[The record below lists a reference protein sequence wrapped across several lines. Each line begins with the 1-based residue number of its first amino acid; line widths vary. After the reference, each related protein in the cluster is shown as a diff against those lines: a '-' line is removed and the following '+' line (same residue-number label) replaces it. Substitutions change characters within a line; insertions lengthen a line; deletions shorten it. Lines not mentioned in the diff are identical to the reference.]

1 MRLIILSGRSGS
13 GKSTALHALE
23 DAGFNC
29 IDNFPLE
36 LLQALMQNALSRQ
49 AAQQAALQNAG
60 PDAGL
65 AATDAASVADQAVC
79 IDARTADL
87 EGFPQILI
95 ELDAL
100 GIDCEVIYLDALSP
114 TLVKRF
120 SETRRK
126 HPLTSST
133 TDLKEAID
141 SEQRILEGIAD
152 LADLTIDTTSLSAQQ
167 LIELVQSRVIDN
179 DTLGLALLFR
189 SFGFKYGVPVDA
201 DFVFDVR
208 CLPNP
213 HWVEHL
219 RPLTGLDAPVAEYL
233 TAESMVNRMF
243 GDISSFVENWLR
255 SFEENNRTYLTVA
268 IGCTGGQH
276 RSVYLAN
283 RLGEHF
289 SAQDNA
295 GTVLVRHRELNKH

>member
-29 IDNFPLE
+29 IDNFPIE
-36 LLQALMQNALSRQ
+36 LLQALMQNALSRDDVP
-49 AAQQAALQNAG
+49 G
-60 PDAGL
+60 S
-65 AATDAASVADQAVC
+65 SVADQAVC
-79 IDARTADL
+79 IDARSADL
-87 EGFPQILI
+87 QDFPKILVA
-95 ELDAL
+95 LDAM
-100 GIDCEVIYLDALSP
+100 GIDCQVIYLDALSP

-126 HPLTSST
+126 HPLTSNSK
-133 TDLKEAID
+133 DLKEAID

-152 LADLTIDTTSLSAQQ
+152 LADLTIDTTALSAQQ
-167 LIELVQSRVIDN
+167 LVELIQTRVIEN
-179 DTLGLALLFR
+179 DHLGLSLLFR

-213 HWVEHL
+213 HWVDHL
-219 RPLTGLDAPVAEYL
+219 RPLTGLDEPVAEYL
-233 TAESMVNRMF
+233 AGQDMVNRMF
-243 GDISSFVENWLR
+243 GDVSQFVENWLR

-283 RLGEHF
+283 RLGAHF
-289 SAQDNA
+289 KALDNS
-295 GTVLVRHRELNKH
+295 GTVLVRHRELNQR

>member
-29 IDNFPLE
+29 IDNFPIE
-36 LLQALMQNALSRQ
+36 LLQALMQNALSRD
-49 AAQQAALQNAG
+49 NVPG
-60 PDAGL
+60 S
-65 AATDAASVADQAVC
+65 SVADQAVC
-79 IDARTADL
+79 IDARLADL
-87 EGFPQILI
+87 QDFPDILVA
-95 ELDAL
+95 LDAM
-100 GIDCEVIYLDALSP
+100 GIDCQVIYLDALSP

-126 HPLTSST
+126 HPLTGDSK
-133 TDLKEAID
+133 DLKEAID

-152 LADLTIDTTSLSAQQ
+152 LADLTIDTTALSAQQ
-167 LIELVQSRVIDN
+167 LVELIQTRVIEN
-179 DTLGLALLFR
+179 DQLGLSLLFR

-213 HWVEHL
+213 HWIDHL
-219 RPLTGLDAPVAEYL
+219 RPLTGLDEPVAEYL
-233 TAESMVNRMF
+233 ADQDMVNRMF
-243 GDISSFVENWLR
+243 GDVSSFVENWLH

-283 RLGEHF
+283 RLGAHF
-289 SAQDNA
+289 QALDKS
-295 GTVLVRHRELNKH
+295 GTVLVRHRELNKR